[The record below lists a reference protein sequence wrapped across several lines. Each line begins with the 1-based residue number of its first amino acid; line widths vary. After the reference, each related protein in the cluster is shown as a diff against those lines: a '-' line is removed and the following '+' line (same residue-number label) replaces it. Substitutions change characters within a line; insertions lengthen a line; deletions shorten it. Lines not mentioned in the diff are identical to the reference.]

1 MRDWRRMRHGD
12 GQLLKHLEVAVRR
25 ILPISPFPKFNTL
38 PVKHHSIVSVL
49 LCVFVEG
56 SNTSTLFRYSSTVSA
71 QSPNSRINPCTCQH
85 TQQPAYNTTAHT
97 TQLQQQDCSGQQ
109 ANCNATGSSATGSS
123 VTGSSATGSSATGSS
138 ATGSSAAG
146 ISAAG
151 CSSGQQAASG
161 QQCNRL

>member
-1 MRDWRRMRHGD
+1 METPQWGNPSTWCIYRGYGHGD

-56 SNTSTLFRYSSTVSA
+56 SNTCTLFRYSSTVSA

-85 TQQPAYNTTAHT
+85 TQQPAYATTTHT
-97 TQLQQQDCSGQQ
+97 TQLKQQDCSGQQ
-109 ANCNATGSSATGSS
+109 A
-123 VTGSSATGSSATGSS
+123 
-138 ATGSSAAG
+138 
-146 ISAAG
+146 
-151 CSSGQQAASG
+151 ASG
-161 QQCNRL
+161 QEFPRTQIQIQTQSKSQSQLSIKY